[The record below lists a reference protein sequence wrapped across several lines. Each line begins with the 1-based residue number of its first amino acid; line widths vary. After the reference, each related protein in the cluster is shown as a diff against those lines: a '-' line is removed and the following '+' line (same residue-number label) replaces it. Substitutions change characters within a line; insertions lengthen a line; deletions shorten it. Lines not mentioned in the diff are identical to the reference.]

1 MHFARGSE
9 KRRTGGTKVSKIEGT
24 RHFRKI
30 GRENYQRG
38 HLKNFCITK
47 SPSSSIFYPED
58 PLTSWKISETSHE
71 LFWKKMWLVTF
82 WPTRILTLAVS
93 KEPFC
98 LKAGVQLT
106 TDRGGYT
113 YRNID
118 SGFSELGEDARY
130 PLVPKNFKISV
141 Q

>member
-1 MHFARGSE
+1 M
-9 KRRTGGTKVSKIEGT
+9 
-24 RHFRKI
+24 
-30 GRENYQRG
+30 
-38 HLKNFCITK
+38 
-47 SPSSSIFYPED
+47 
-58 PLTSWKISETSHE
+58 
-71 LFWKKMWLVTF
+71 
-82 WPTRILTLAVS
+82 AVS

-130 PLVPKNFKISV
+130 PLVPKNFKVDQPPSMFHPTLH
-141 Q
+141 QYFTPSPNK